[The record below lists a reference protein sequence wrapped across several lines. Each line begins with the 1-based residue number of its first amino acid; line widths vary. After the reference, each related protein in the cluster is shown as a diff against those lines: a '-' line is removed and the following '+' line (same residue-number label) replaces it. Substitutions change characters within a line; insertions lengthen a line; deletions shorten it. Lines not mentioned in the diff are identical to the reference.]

1 MIVKNILLGKGGN
14 VVTIEPTT
22 RELAVAQEALT
33 TASRHRDVCQAE
45 YDAAEIALEAA
56 LDGSGLGR
64 DVLSGLLASD
74 QHEIFQFRLR
84 IREADHAV
92 LQAKAALAE
101 RRKILQR
108 RLPPVAPKSR

>member
-1 MIVKNILLGKGGN
+1 MSDGVFFALHCHSLDGKSLGADRCPNSKPRLLPSSAGTREAAMIVKNILLGKGGN

-64 DVLSGLLASD
+64 
-74 QHEIFQFRLR
+74 
-84 IREADHAV
+84 
-92 LQAKAALAE
+92 
-101 RRKILQR
+101 
-108 RLPPVAPKSR
+108 